1 MAEYL
6 QQPAKPSKKGI
17 EGLPDDFEKDALI
30 NWKMGS
36 EAWAKQLDRE
46 VEDLEFQVPDLQWD
60 SDARS
65 ARAGASINGVAY
77 SSRPMLSV
85 PKINQPLNI
94 VRNQMQSAHMGVSI
108 TPLSSDA
115 EDETA
120 EIYQDLYRSIETD
133 PDYPAKHA
141 RNWAFDRGLQAGRG
155 WYLVKRVYDDST
167 PEDLFDQKIV
177 VTRILH
183 QESVIMDPS
192 ATADDFS
199 DAGWAFMTYWKPYE
213 DFKREYP
220 DATISD
226 GDGFDVSV
234 VNETVPG
241 WARGGD
247 GEKKAV
253 QVGEYYFKHYNPRE
267 ITSAD
272 GSQTRIMHDANV
284 CRYVV
289 APGGSKGFEVL
300 EKDDLQNPNIPL
312 IPFLAS
318 ELIPFDE
325 ERRIFGMVRPAR
337 DPLKIYNYA
346 TTTLVERTSLEPKAP
361 YTLDPRQIEGYEG
374 VWKQANTRAF
384 SYLPAK
390 AILDGQLVGMPQR
403 TPVDTSALMPS
414 VLLLEQADQMI
425 QSASSTP
432 DPVLGKSRKDQSG
445 KAIERLQGQSEAS
458 NSGFIYRFAEITL
471 RYEARVIMAWIP
483 KTYDRPGRIAQ
494 VQNVQGEVRKVMLN
508 APFVT
513 DEKGRPIQTDTNG
526 RPLPASPTSSTPPPM
541 GGPMTTT
548 QNPKPKKPKFYDFSR
563 GIYGVA
569 ISIGKSYKSQ
579 MDEAADQIGMFIER
593 DPEMAA
599 ILMPMFLRN
608 QSWSGAKEAAELAK
622 EYRQLKFP
630 TIGQD
635 KEDAESPEMLKG
647 QLQQMQA
654 ELQKMQQAGQAM
666 QQALET
672 KQAEQQAKIQAA
684 QIDAQAKAQAEH
696 ARAQA
701 DAQTEQM
708 KVQAEAA
715 AAAAQAELE
724 VRLAEMTAASDAQ
737 IAAMKEQAETQ
748 RLLLEQKFEAMQA
761 QLDRA
766 AAEKMAVHQAEQSEH
781 MADRED
787 MRAESEGA
795 ESREK

>member
-1 MAEYL
+1 MADY
-6 QQPAKPSKKGI
+6 Q
-17 EGLPDDFEKDALI
+17 LPDNFEQDALA
-30 NWKMGS
+30 NWKSGS

-46 VEDLEFQVPDLQWD
+46 IEDLKFQVPDLQWD

-65 ARAGASINGVAY
+65 ARSGASINGVSY

-94 VRNQMQSAHMGVSI
+94 VRNQMQSANMSVSI
-108 TPLSSDA
+108 TPKSADA
-115 EDETA
+115 DDETA
-120 EIYQDLYRSIETD
+120 EVYQDLYRSIEND

-177 VTRILH
+177 LTRILH
-183 QESVIMDPS
+183 QETVVIDPS

-220 DATISD
+220 KATISN
-226 GDGFDVSV
+226 GDSFDVAA

-241 WARGGD
+241 WARGGE

-253 QVGEYYFKHYNPRE
+253 QVGEYYFKHYTPRE
-267 ITSAD
+267 VTSAD
-272 GSQTRIMHDANV
+272 GSQTRTLHDQNV

-289 APGGSKGFEVL
+289 APGGQKGFEVL

-318 ELIPFDE
+318 ELIPFDD

-361 YTLDPRQIEGYEG
+361 YTLDPRQIEGFEG
-374 VWKQANTRAF
+374 VWRQANTRSF

-390 AILDGQLVGMPQR
+390 AIIDGQLVGMPQR

-483 KTYDRPGRIAQ
+483 KTYDRVGRIAQ
-494 VQNVQGEVRKVMLN
+494 IQNVRGEVRKVMLN
-508 APFVT
+508 APFVP
-513 DEKGRPIQTDTNG
+513 DERGRPVQTDTNG
-526 RPLPASPTSSTPPPM
+526 RPLPMSPTSQTPPPM
-541 GGPMTTT
+541 GGPMSTT
-548 QNPKPKKPKFYDFSR
+548 QPQKPKKPKFYDFSR

-579 MDEAADQIGMFIER
+579 MEEAADQIGMFIEK
-593 DPEMAA
+593 DPEMAV
-599 ILMPMFLRN
+599 IMMPMFLRN
-608 QSWSGAKEAAELAK
+608 QSWSGSKEAADLAT
-622 EYRQLKFP
+622 EYRELKFP
-630 TIGQD
+630 TIGKD
-635 KEDAESPEMLKG
+635 KDDTESPEMLKS
-647 QLQQMQA
+647 QLQQAQ
-654 ELQKMQQAGQAM
+654 QQIQQMQQAGQAM
-666 QQALET
+666 QQELET

-684 QIDAQAKAQAEH
+684 QIDAQAKAQLEQSK
-696 ARAQA
+696 AQSTI
-701 DAQTEQM
+701 QTEQM
-708 KVQAEAA
+708 KAQAEAA
-715 AAAAQAELE
+715 AQAAQAELE
-724 VRLAEMTAASDAQ
+724 VRLQEMKAESDRE

-748 RLLLEQKFEAMQA
+748 RLLLEQRFAEMQA
-761 QLDRA
+761 RLDRE
-766 AAEKMAVHQAEQSEH
+766 AAEKMAEHQAEQSRM

-787 MRAESEGA
+787 ANEAREEASESEP
-795 ESREK
+795 K